1 MKVTKVDS
9 TPEFQNAHGVEA
21 KRLYASK
28 DAEVI
33 FMNLKPNQSLKKHT
47 TPVDVFFYV
56 LDGKGEVEIGDEIR
70 EVEKNTLI
78 ESQKNIPHLLRNTG
92 TTLFKFLVVKLL

>member
-9 TPEFQNAHGVEA
+9 TPVFQNAHDVEA
-21 KRLYASK
+21 KKLYVSK
-28 DAEVI
+28 DVEVI
-33 FMNLKPNQSLKKHT
+33 FMNLKPSQSLKKHT

-56 LDGKGEVEIGDEIR
+56 LDGKGEVEIGDEIK

-78 ESQKNIPHLLRNTG
+78 ESPKNIPHLLRNTG
-92 TTLFKFLVVKLL
+92 TSLFKFLVVKLL

>member
-9 TPEFQNAHGVEA
+9 TPVFQNTHGVEA
-21 KRLYASK
+21 RKLYASK
-28 DAEVI
+28 DVEVI
-33 FMNLKPNQSLKKHT
+33 FMNLKPSQSLKKHT

-56 LDGKGEVEIGDEIR
+56 LDGKGEVEIGDEIK
-70 EVEKNTLI
+70 EVEKDTLI
-78 ESQKNIPHLLRNTG
+78 ESPKNIPHLLRNTG